1 MARGS
6 TKDYFADG
14 AGPSAKTARH
24 GLDPGPTF
32 NCHLPIFPG
41 GMSPKL
47 DEDSKQIMQLEFG
60 QIISSVTRAFGL
72 PLNGRKKAYNLE
84 GTSRL

>member
-1 MARGS
+1 
-6 TKDYFADG
+6 
-14 AGPSAKTARH
+14 
-24 GLDPGPTF
+24 
-32 NCHLPIFPG
+32 
-41 GMSPKL
+41 MSPKL